1 MANTFTSAVKQHWE
15 AGLQRNLEK
24 HLVAMEL
31 ATMKV
36 VADGTVLN
44 IPRLA
49 FQSVGTYTKY
59 TNVTVTD
66 LTTANDTLTINT
78 TQMITFAM
86 DKIDMGDNYIN
97 IIPKATANA
106 GYKLKQ
112 AIDGAF
118 LNQYS
123 NATNYYNTNGLN
135 AGNGAAVVLASGA
148 SQNLSAVFGD
158 SQAKLINDGANIND
172 ICLVVD
178 AVVLN
183 IINTLGLENGFQVA
197 DEAYT
202 NKVARGYKGR
212 FLGMEVYLATNLT
225 CTAVLD
231 RATTPTDGDT
241 VTIAGVTF
249 TAKTTLGSTAGNVLI
264 GGTADAF
271 GVNLAALINAP
282 DVTTAQGVALSADNI
297 AKFKG
302 FITAVDSPSGDTVT
316 VTSTNG
322 RMSPSSV
329 MTNASNDWQQEII
342 HCIMMEKGSIWMA
355 LRNNVTV
362 DERDEP
368 LKLVTNYLIYTRY
381 GITTPQEG
389 KDRMVD
395 LQIQAKSAEA

>member
-31 ATMKV
+31 ATMKI

-49 FQSVGTYTKY
+49 FQSVGSYTKY
-59 TNVTVTD
+59 TNVTVSD

-97 IIPKATANA
+97 IIPKATSNA

-123 NATNYYNTNGLN
+123 NATNVYNTNGLN
-135 AGNGAAVVLASGA
+135 GAAGVPVVLATGA
-148 SQNLSAVFGD
+148 SQNLSTVFGD
-158 SQAKLINDGANIND
+158 SQAKLINDGTNIND

-225 CTAVLD
+225 CTSVFD
-231 RATTPTDGDT
+231 MATQPTANDT
-241 VTIAGVTF
+241 VTIAGQVFTF
-249 TAKTTLGSTAGNVLI
+249 VASIGTTAGNVLI
-264 GGTADAF
+264 GADVDATR
-271 GVNLAALINAP
+271 VNLAAAINDAG
-282 DVTTAQGVALSADNI
+282 TTAATHVAVTDPS
-297 AKFKG
+297 KFLN
-302 FITAVDSPSGDTVT
+302 FITAVDSPSGDTLT
-316 VTSTNG
+316 VTSKSG
-322 RMSPSSV
+322 RMSVTST
-329 MTNASNDWQQEII
+329 MTNASNDWQAETI

-395 LQIQAKSAEA
+395 LQIQATAAQA

>member
-31 ATMKV
+31 ATMKI

-49 FQSVGTYTKY
+49 FQSVGSYTKY
-59 TNVTVTD
+59 TNVTVAD

-97 IIPKATANA
+97 IIPKATNNA

-118 LNQYS
+118 LNQYT
-123 NATNYYNTNGLN
+123 NATNIYNTNGLN
-135 AGNGAAVVLASGA
+135 GAAGAPIALATGA

-158 SQAKLINDGANIND
+158 SQAKLINDGTNIND

-183 IINTLGLENGFQVA
+183 TINTLGLENGFQVA

-231 RATTPTDGDT
+231 LATQPTANDT
-241 VTIAGVTF
+241 ITIAGQVFTF
-249 TAKTTLGSTAGNVLI
+249 VSSIGTTAGNVLI
-264 GGTADAF
+264 GVDVDTTRAS
-271 GVNLAALINAP
+271 LETLINAP
-282 DVTTAQGVALSADNI
+282 GTTTATGVAVTDPS
-297 AKFKG
+297 KFAN
-302 FITAVDSPSGDTVT
+302 FITAVNSAGGDTLT
-316 VTSTNG
+316 VTSKSG
-322 RMSPSSV
+322 RMSVTSV
-329 MTNASNDWQQEII
+329 MTNASNDWQAETI

-381 GITTPQEG
+381 GITTPQE
-389 KDRMVD
+389 
-395 LQIQAKSAEA
+395 

>member
-49 FQSVGTYTKY
+49 FQSVGSYTKY
-59 TNVTVTD
+59 TNVTVAD

-86 DKIDMGDNYIN
+86 DKIDMGDTYIN
-97 IIPKATANA
+97 IIPKATSNA

-118 LNQYS
+118 LNQYT
-123 NATNYYNTNGLN
+123 NATNYYNALGLN
-135 AGNGAAVVLASGA
+135 AGASTAVVLASGA

-183 IINTLGLENGFQVA
+183 IINTLGLENGFNVA

-231 RATTPTDGDT
+231 LATQPTANDT
-241 VTIAGVTF
+241 ITIAGQVFTF
-249 TAKTTLGSTAGNVLI
+249 VSSIGTTAGNVLI
-264 GGTADAF
+264 GANVDATR
-271 GVNLAALINAP
+271 VSLAALINAP
-282 DVTTAQGVALSADNI
+282 GTTTATGVAVTDPS
-297 AKFKG
+297 KFAN
-302 FITAVDSPSGDTVT
+302 FITAVDSPGGDTLT
-316 VTSTNG
+316 VTSLSG

>member
-31 ATMKV
+31 ATMKI

-49 FQSVGTYTKY
+49 FQSVGSYTKY
-59 TNVTVTD
+59 TNVTVAD

-97 IIPKATANA
+97 IIPKATSNA

-123 NATNYYNTNGLN
+123 NATNVYNTNGLN
-135 AGNGAAVVLASGA
+135 GAAGAPIALATGA

-158 SQAKLINDGANIND
+158 SQAKLINDGTNIND

-178 AVVLN
+178 ATVLN
-183 IINTLGLENGFQVA
+183 TINTLGLENGFQVA

-225 CTAVLD
+225 CTSVLD
-231 RATTPTDGDT
+231 MATQPTANDT
-241 VTIAGVTF
+241 VTIAGQVFTF
-249 TAKTTLGSTAGNVLI
+249 VASIGTTAGNVLI
-264 GGTADAF
+264 GADVDATR
-271 GVNLAALINAP
+271 VNLAAAINAAG
-282 DVTTAQGVALSADNI
+282 TTAATHVAVTDPS
-297 AKFKG
+297 KFLN
-302 FITAVDSPSGDTVT
+302 FITAVDSPSGDTLT
-316 VTSTNG
+316 VTSIAG
-322 RMSPSSV
+322 RFSPSSV
-329 MTNASNDWQQEII
+329 MTNASNDWQAETI

-395 LQIQAKSAEA
+395 LQIVAKTAEA

>member
-31 ATMKV
+31 ATMKI

-49 FQSVGTYTKY
+49 FQSVGSYTKY
-59 TNVTVTD
+59 TNVTVSD

-123 NATNYYNTNGLN
+123 NATNVYNTNGLN
-135 AGNGAAVVLASGA
+135 GAAGVPVVLATGA
-148 SQNLSAVFGD
+148 SQNLSTVFGD

-183 IINTLGLENGFQVA
+183 IINTLGLENGFTVA

-225 CTAVLD
+225 CTSVLD
-231 RATTPTDGDT
+231 MATQPTANDT
-241 VTIAGVTF
+241 VTIAGQVFTF
-249 TAKTTLGSTAGNVLI
+249 VASIGTTAGNVLI
-264 GGTADAF
+264 GADVDATR
-271 GVNLAALINAP
+271 VNLAAAINDAG
-282 DVTTAQGVALSADNI
+282 TTAATHVAVTDPS
-297 AKFKG
+297 KFLN
-302 FITAVDSPSGDTVT
+302 FITAVDSPSGDTLT
-316 VTSTNG
+316 VTSKSG
-322 RMSPSSV
+322 RMNVTST
-329 MTNASNDWQQEII
+329 MTNASNDWQAETI

-395 LQIQAKSAEA
+395 LQIQATAAQS

>member
-31 ATMKV
+31 ATMKI

-49 FQSVGTYTKY
+49 FQSVGSYTKY
-59 TNVTVTD
+59 TNVTVAD

-97 IIPKATANA
+97 IIPKATSNA

-123 NATNYYNTNGLN
+123 NATNVYNTNGLN
-135 AGNGAAVVLASGA
+135 GAAGAPIALATGA

-158 SQAKLINDGANIND
+158 SQAKLINDGTNIND

-178 AVVLN
+178 ATVLN
-183 IINTLGLENGFQVA
+183 TINTLGLENGFQVA

-225 CTAVLD
+225 CTSVLD
-231 RATTPTDGDT
+231 MATQPTANDKI
-241 VTIAGVTF
+241 TIAGQVFTF
-249 TAKTTLGSTAGNVLI
+249 VSSIGTTAGNVLI
-264 GGTADAF
+264 GSDVDETR
-271 GVNLAALINAP
+271 VNLAAAINAAG
-282 DVTTAQGVALSADNI
+282 TTAATHVAVTDPS
-297 AKFKG
+297 KFLN
-302 FITAVDSPSGDTVT
+302 FITAVDSPSGDTLT
-316 VTSTNG
+316 VTSIAG
-322 RMSPSSV
+322 RFSPSSV
-329 MTNASNDWQQEII
+329 MTNASNDWQAETI

-395 LQIQAKSAEA
+395 LQIVAKTAEA

>member
-31 ATMKV
+31 ATMKI

-49 FQSVGTYTKY
+49 FQSVGSYTKY
-59 TNVTVTD
+59 TNVTVAD

-97 IIPKATANA
+97 IIPKATNNA

-118 LNQYS
+118 LNQYT
-123 NATNYYNTNGLN
+123 NATNIYNTNGLN
-135 AGNGAAVVLASGA
+135 GAAGAPIALATGA

-158 SQAKLINDGANIND
+158 SQAKLINDGTNIND

-183 IINTLGLENGFQVA
+183 TINTLGLENGFQVA

-231 RATTPTDGDT
+231 LATQPTANDT
-241 VTIAGVTF
+241 ITIAGQVFTF
-249 TAKTTLGSTAGNVLI
+249 VSSIGTTAGNVLI
-264 GGTADAF
+264 GVDVDTTRAS
-271 GVNLAALINAP
+271 LETLINAP
-282 DVTTAQGVALSADNI
+282 GTTTATGVAVTDPS
-297 AKFKG
+297 KFAN
-302 FITAVDSPSGDTVT
+302 FITAVNSAGGDTLT
-316 VTSTNG
+316 VTSKSG
-322 RMSPSSV
+322 RMSVTSV
-329 MTNASNDWQQEII
+329 MTNASNDWQAETI

-381 GITTPQEG
+381 GITTPQEW

-395 LQIQAKSAEA
+395 LQIQATAAQA

>member
-31 ATMKV
+31 ATMKII
-36 VADGTVLN
+36 ADGTVLN
-44 IPRLA
+44 IPRMA

-59 TNVTVTD
+59 TNVTVAD
-66 LTTANDTLTINT
+66 LTTANDTLTIDT

-97 IIPKATANA
+97 IIPKATNNA

-123 NATNYYNTNGLN
+123 NATNVYNTNGLN
-135 AGNGAAVVLASGA
+135 GAAGVPVVLATGA
-148 SQNLSAVFGD
+148 SQNLSTVFGD
-158 SQAKLINDGANIND
+158 SQAKLINDGANISD

-231 RATTPTDGDT
+231 MATQPTAGDT
-241 VTIAGVTF
+241 VTIAGQVFTF
-249 TAKTTLGSTAGNVLI
+249 VAAIGTTAGNVLI
-264 GGTADAF
+264 GVDVDTTRASL
-271 GVNLAALINAP
+271 NTLINAP
-282 DVTTAQGVALSADNI
+282 GTTTATGVAVTDPS
-297 AKFKG
+297 KFAN
-302 FITAVDSPSGDTVT
+302 FITSTNSAGGDTLT
-316 VTSTNG
+316 VTSKSG
-322 RMSPSSV
+322 RMSVTSV
-329 MTNASNDWQQEII
+329 MTNASNDWQAETI

-381 GITTPQEG
+381 GIATPQE
-389 KDRMVD
+389 
-395 LQIQAKSAEA
+395 

>member
-31 ATMKV
+31 ATMKI

-49 FQSVGTYTKY
+49 FQSVGSYTKY
-59 TNVTVTD
+59 TNVTVAD

-97 IIPKATANA
+97 IIPKATSNA

-123 NATNYYNTNGLN
+123 NATNVYNTNGLN
-135 AGNGAAVVLASGA
+135 GAAGAPIALATGA

-158 SQAKLINDGANIND
+158 SQAKLINDGTNIND

-178 AVVLN
+178 ATVLN
-183 IINTLGLENGFQVA
+183 TINTLGLENGFQVA

-225 CTAVLD
+225 CTSVLD
-231 RATTPTDGDT
+231 MATQPTANDT
-241 VTIAGVTF
+241 ITIAGQVFTF
-249 TAKTTLGSTAGNVLI
+249 VSSIGTTAGNVLI
-264 GGTADAF
+264 GSDVDETR
-271 GVNLAALINAP
+271 VNLAAAINAAG
-282 DVTTAQGVALSADNI
+282 TTAATHVAVTDPS
-297 AKFKG
+297 KFLN
-302 FITAVDSPSGDTVT
+302 FITAVDSPSGDTLT
-316 VTSTNG
+316 VTSIAG
-322 RMSPSSV
+322 RFSPSSV
-329 MTNASNDWQQEII
+329 MTNASNDWQAETI

-395 LQIQAKSAEA
+395 LQIQATAAQA

>member
-31 ATMKV
+31 ATMKII
-36 VADGTVLN
+36 ADGTVLN
-44 IPRLA
+44 IPRMA

-59 TNVTVTD
+59 TNVTVAD
-66 LTTANDTLTINT
+66 LTTANDTLTIDT

-97 IIPKATANA
+97 IIPKATSNA

-123 NATNYYNTNGLN
+123 FATNIYNVNGLN
-135 AGNGAAVVLASGA
+135 GAAGAPVVLATGA

-158 SQAKLINDGANIND
+158 SQAKLINDGANISD

-183 IINTLGLENGFQVA
+183 TINTLGLENGFQVA

-225 CTAVLD
+225 TTAVLD
-231 RATTPTDGDT
+231 LATQPTAGDT
-241 VTIAGVTF
+241 VTIAGQVFTF
-249 TAKTTLGSTAGNVLI
+249 VASIGTTAGNVLI
-264 GGTADAF
+264 GASVDATR
-271 GVNLAALINAP
+271 VSLAALINTP
-282 DVTTAQGVALSADNI
+282 GTTTANGVALTDPS
-297 AKFKG
+297 KFAN
-302 FITAVDSPSGDTVT
+302 FITAVDSPGGDTLT
-316 VTSTNG
+316 VTSKSG
-322 RMSPSSV
+322 RFSPTSV
-329 MTNASNDWQQEII
+329 MTNAANDWQAEII
-342 HCIMMEKGSIWMA
+342 HCIMMEKGSIYMA

-395 LQIQAKSAEA
+395 LQIQATAAQA

>member
-31 ATMKV
+31 ATMKI

-49 FQSVGTYTKY
+49 FQSVGSYTKY
-59 TNVTVTD
+59 TNVTVAD

-97 IIPKATANA
+97 IIPKATSNA

-123 NATNYYNTNGLN
+123 NATNVYNTNGLN
-135 AGNGAAVVLASGA
+135 GAAGAPIALATGA

-158 SQAKLINDGANIND
+158 SQAKLINDGTNIND

-183 IINTLGLENGFQVA
+183 TINTLGLENGFQVA

-225 CTAVLD
+225 CTSVLD
-231 RATTPTDGDT
+231 MATQPTANDKI
-241 VTIAGVTF
+241 TIAGQVFTF
-249 TAKTTLGSTAGNVLI
+249 VSSIGTTAGNVLI
-264 GGTADAF
+264 GSDVDETR
-271 GVNLAALINAP
+271 VSLAALINAP
-282 DVTTAQGVALSADNI
+282 GTTTATGVAVTDPS
-297 AKFKG
+297 KFAN
-302 FITAVDSPSGDTVT
+302 FITAVDSPSGDTLT
-316 VTSTNG
+316 VTSKSG
-322 RMSPSSV
+322 RMSVTSV
-329 MTNASNDWQQEII
+329 MTNASNDWQAETI

-395 LQIQAKSAEA
+395 LQIQATAAQS

>member
-31 ATMKV
+31 ATMKI

-49 FQSVGTYTKY
+49 FQSVGSYTKY
-59 TNVTVTD
+59 TNVTVSD

-97 IIPKATANA
+97 IIPKATSNA

-123 NATNYYNTNGLN
+123 NATNYYNALGLN
-135 AGNGAAVVLASGA
+135 AGASTAVVLASGA

-183 IINTLGLENGFQVA
+183 IINTLGLENGFNVA

-231 RATTPTDGDT
+231 LATQPTANDT
-241 VTIAGVTF
+241 ITIAGQVFTF
-249 TAKTTLGSTAGNVLI
+249 VSSIGTTAGNVLI
-264 GGTADAF
+264 GANVDATR
-271 GVNLAALINAP
+271 VSLAALINAP
-282 DVTTAQGVALSADNI
+282 GTTTATGVAVTDPS
-297 AKFKG
+297 KFAN
-302 FITAVDSPSGDTVT
+302 FITAVDSPGGDTLT
-316 VTSTNG
+316 VTSLSG

-381 GITTPQEG
+381 GITTPQEW

>member
-31 ATMKV
+31 ATMKI

-49 FQSVGTYTKY
+49 FQSVGSYTKY
-59 TNVTVTD
+59 TNVTVSD
-66 LTTANDTLTINT
+66 LTTANDTLTINQ

-118 LNQYS
+118 LQQYS
-123 NATNYYNTNGLN
+123 NATNYYNVNGLN
-135 AGNGAAVVLASGA
+135 AGASTPVVLASGA

-183 IINTLGLENGFQVA
+183 IINTLGLENGFTVA

-212 FLGMEVYLATNLT
+212 FLWMEVYLATNLT
-225 CTAVLD
+225 CTSVLD
-231 RATTPTDGDT
+231 MATQPTANDT
-241 VTIAGVTF
+241 ITIAGQVFTF
-249 TAKTTLGSTAGNVLI
+249 VSPIGTTAGNVLI
-264 GGTADAF
+264 GANVDATR
-271 GVNLAALINAP
+271 VSLAALINAP
-282 DVTTAQGVALSADNI
+282 GTTTATGVAVTDPS
-297 AKFKG
+297 KFAN
-302 FITAVDSPSGDTVT
+302 FITAVDSPSGDTLT
-316 VTSTNG
+316 VTSISG

-329 MTNASNDWQQEII
+329 MTNASNDWQQETI
-342 HCIMMEKGSIWMA
+342 HCLMMEKGSIWMA

>member
-31 ATMKV
+31 ATMKI

-49 FQSVGTYTKY
+49 FQSVGSYTKY
-59 TNVTVTD
+59 TNVTVAD

-123 NATNYYNTNGLN
+123 NATNVYNTNGLN
-135 AGNGAAVVLASGA
+135 GAAGAPIALATGA

-178 AVVLN
+178 ATVLN
-183 IINTLGLENGFQVA
+183 TINTLGLENGFQVA

-225 CTAVLD
+225 CTSVLD
-231 RATTPTDGDT
+231 MATQPTANDT
-241 VTIAGVTF
+241 ITIAGQVFTF
-249 TAKTTLGSTAGNVLI
+249 VSSIGTTAGNVLI
-264 GGTADAF
+264 GSDVDETR
-271 GVNLAALINAP
+271 VNLAAAINAAG
-282 DVTTAQGVALSADNI
+282 TTAATHVAVTDPS
-297 AKFKG
+297 KFLN
-302 FITAVDSPSGDTVT
+302 FITAVDSPSGDTLT
-316 VTSTNG
+316 VTSIAG
-322 RMSPSSV
+322 RFSPSSV
-329 MTNASNDWQQEII
+329 MTNASNDWQAETI

-395 LQIQAKSAEA
+395 LQIVAKTAEA

>member
-1 MANTFTSAVKQHWE
+1 MSNTFTSVVRQHWE

-31 ATMKV
+31 ATMKII
-36 VADGTVLN
+36 ADGTVLN
-44 IPRLA
+44 IPRMA

-59 TNVTVTD
+59 TNVTVAD
-66 LTTANDTLTINT
+66 LTTANDTLTIDT

-123 NATNYYNTNGLN
+123 NATNVYNTNGLN
-135 AGNGAAVVLASGA
+135 GAAGAPVALLTGA
-148 SQNLSAVFGD
+148 SQNLSAVFGN
-158 SQAKLINDGANIND
+158 SQAKLINDGANITD

-183 IINTLGLENGFQVA
+183 TINTLGLENGFQVA

-225 CTAVLD
+225 SSAVLD
-231 RATTPTDGDT
+231 MATQPTATDT
-241 VTIAGVTF
+241 VTIAGQVFTF
-249 TAKTTLGSTAGNVLI
+249 VSTIGTTAGNVLI
-264 GGTADAF
+264 GADVDATR
-271 GVNLAALINAP
+271 VNLAAAINAAG
-282 DVTTAQGVALSADNI
+282 TTAATHVAVTDPSKFLS
-297 AKFKG
+297 
-302 FITAVDSPSGDTVT
+302 FITAVDSPSGDTLT
-316 VTSTNG
+316 VTSKSG
-322 RMSPSSV
+322 RMSVTSV
-329 MTNASNDWQQEII
+329 MTTAANDWQAETI
-342 HCIMMEKGSIWMA
+342 HCLMMEKGSIWMA

-381 GITTPQEG
+381 GIATPQEG

-395 LQIQAKSAEA
+395 LQIEATPAQT

>member
-31 ATMKV
+31 ATMKI

-49 FQSVGTYTKY
+49 FQSVGSYTKY
-59 TNVTVTD
+59 TNVTVSD

-97 IIPKATANA
+97 IIPKATSNA

-123 NATNYYNTNGLN
+123 NATNVYNTNGLN
-135 AGNGAAVVLASGA
+135 GAAGVPVVLATGA
-148 SQNLSAVFGD
+148 SQNLSTVFGD
-158 SQAKLINDGANIND
+158 SQAKLINDGTNIND

-225 CTAVLD
+225 CTSVFD
-231 RATTPTDGDT
+231 MATQPTANDT
-241 VTIAGVTF
+241 VTIAGQVFTF
-249 TAKTTLGSTAGNVLI
+249 VASIGTTAGNVLI
-264 GGTADAF
+264 GADVDATR
-271 GVNLAALINAP
+271 VNLAAAINDAG
-282 DVTTAQGVALSADNI
+282 TTAATHVAVTDPS
-297 AKFKG
+297 KFLN
-302 FITAVDSPSGDTVT
+302 FITAVDSPSGDTLT
-316 VTSTNG
+316 VTSKSG
-322 RMSPSSV
+322 RMSVTST
-329 MTNASNDWQQEII
+329 MTNASNDWQAETI

-395 LQIQAKSAEA
+395 LQIQATAAQS

>member
-31 ATMKV
+31 ATMKI

-49 FQSVGTYTKY
+49 FQSVGSYTKY
-59 TNVTVTD
+59 TNVTVSD
-66 LTTANDTLTINT
+66 LTTANDTLTIDT

-123 NATNYYNTNGLN
+123 NATNIYNTNGLN
-135 AGNGAAVVLASGA
+135 GAAGVPVVLASGA

-183 IINTLGLENGFQVA
+183 IINTLGLENGFTVA

-225 CTAVLD
+225 CTSVLD
-231 RATTPTDGDT
+231 MATQPTANDT
-241 VTIAGVTF
+241 VTIAGQVFTF
-249 TAKTTLGSTAGNVLI
+249 VSSIGTTAGNVLI
-264 GGTADAF
+264 GANVDATR
-271 GVNLAALINAP
+271 VSLAAAINAAG
-282 DVTTAQGVALSADNI
+282 TTAADHVAVTDPS
-297 AKFKG
+297 KFLN
-302 FITAVDSPSGDTVT
+302 FITAVDSPSGDTLT
-316 VTSTNG
+316 VTSKAGRMNVDSTMTNG
-322 RMSPSSV
+322 
-329 MTNASNDWQQEII
+329 SNDWQAETI

-395 LQIQAKSAEA
+395 LQIQARAAQS

>member
-31 ATMKV
+31 ATMKI

-49 FQSVGTYTKY
+49 FQSVGSYTKY
-59 TNVTVTD
+59 TNVTVSD

-97 IIPKATANA
+97 IIPKATSNA

-123 NATNYYNTNGLN
+123 NATNVYNTNGLN
-135 AGNGAAVVLASGA
+135 GAAGVPVVLATGA
-148 SQNLSAVFGD
+148 SQNLSTVFGD

-225 CTAVLD
+225 CTSVLD
-231 RATTPTDGDT
+231 MATQPTANDT
-241 VTIAGVTF
+241 VTIAGQVFTF
-249 TAKTTLGSTAGNVLI
+249 VASIGTTAGNVLI
-264 GGTADAF
+264 GADVDATR
-271 GVNLAALINAP
+271 VNLAAAINDAG
-282 DVTTAQGVALSADNI
+282 TTAATHVAVTDPS
-297 AKFKG
+297 KFLN
-302 FITAVDSPSGDTVT
+302 FITAVDSPSGDTLT
-316 VTSTNG
+316 VTSKSG
-322 RMSPSSV
+322 RMSVTSV
-329 MTNASNDWQQEII
+329 MTNASNDWQAETI

-395 LQIQAKSAEA
+395 LQIQATAAQS